1 MTVTEKERLTEEVKN
16 LKGEV
21 MKKEE
26 TMKSAL
32 EMESK
37 ARSEW
42 AAKYDM
48 LSFEAKADR
57 RELYDNHK
65 VLKQNEIKI
74 SQQA

>member
-48 LSFEAKADR
+48 LSF
-57 RELYDNHK
+57 
-65 VLKQNEIKI
+65 
-74 SQQA
+74 

>member
-26 TMKSAL
+26 TMKCAL

-48 LSFEAKADR
+48 LSF
-57 RELYDNHK
+57 
-65 VLKQNEIKI
+65 
-74 SQQA
+74 